1 MAAVFSFGSFGDIVT
16 LCQLVLEIKQAL
28 QDGHGSHAEY
38 QMLVQEL
45 DNFAITLLPLQRI
58 QRRIEEHP
66 VDSRVTSSDVLQ
78 DHSLAIIKN
87 SVSTCESLL
96 TEFKHKLH
104 RYSPPEPVGT
114 GFRKK
119 LRCAMRRVAWALSS
133 ARKDAVGFR
142 SQLSLQGQQVTQALL
157 LLLHD

>member
-45 DNFAITLLPLQRI
+45 DNFAMTLLPLQRI

-66 VDSRVTSSDVLQ
+66 VGSRVTGDALQ
-78 DHSLAIIKN
+78 YHSLTIIKN

-96 TEFKHKLH
+96 TQFKHKLH

-119 LRCAMRRVAWALSS
+119 LRGAMRRVAWALSS

-142 SQLSLQGQQVTQALL
+142 SQLSLQGQQVTHGLL